1 MLKQMND
8 GIINT
13 KHIVK
18 IYFKDDNTL
27 AVSDI
32 NNCEMLINFKIP
44 INDRKHFFDLFN
56 LELQDPDVD
65 EIDFESILEEL

>member
-13 KHIVK
+13 KYIVK

-32 NNCEMLINFKIP
+32 NNCEMLIKFKKP
-44 INDRKHFFDLFN
+44 ITDKR
-56 LELQDPDVD
+56 
-65 EIDFESILEEL
+65 